1 MTTVSL
7 PDAASTAP
15 PRPTRL
21 GGLLVAAF
29 AFSATANLLMLAVP
43 LYSLQVLGRAIP
55 GHSLE
60 TLAFLTGVT
69 VLALTLATLL
79 EIVRS
84 RILQRAANRL
94 ELALRRPLQREAFAA
109 GQAQR
114 AADLSEARGF
124 LSRPTMAGLLDLPWA
139 PVYGVV
145 IWWIHPQ
152 IFALAAFGALAVVV
166 LGVVSHHLTERQAD
180 AAREAVQPADRIAT
194 ALAADPGAGRAMR
207 AVDGMLDR
215 WIAATQAGNAHL
227 SDAADRGGL
236 LGALTRWVR
245 TLIQIG
251 VTGIGAI
258 LVMDQ
263 QLSLAGMIATSMLVA
278 KAMMPFDM
286 VFGGWTGV
294 LRAAAA
300 VRRLRGVGRA
310 SETDA
315 APVVPSAAGSGA
327 RVSVD
332 GAYVVPPGA
341 QQPALRGVSLDLAPG
356 ASLAVLGGNGAG
368 KSTLARALAGALR
381 PQGGAVRIDGR
392 DPARADD
399 LPIGF
404 LPEHPALLTGTLADV
419 IGRFRADPALIAEA
433 AAATG
438 LDVAIAALPDGF
450 ATDVHIAAPALG
462 GGGLRRLML
471 ARAICG
477 RPRLLVLDEP
487 LGHLDT
493 TGVEM
498 VRQILR
504 TAKAMGITV
513 VTLSQSPRL
522 LDDADKVLVLSGGVA
537 AAFGPT
543 DHVVSGARRDARPE
557 AVAADTI
564 RPMKLTP

>member
-1 MTTVSL
+1 MTTVTPS
-7 PDAASTAP
+7 DAASTAA
-15 PRPTRL
+15 PRPARL

-43 LYSLQVLGRAIP
+43 VYSLQVLGRAIP

-79 EIVRS
+79 EIVRG

-152 IFALAAFGALAVVV
+152 IFALAAFGALAVVA
-166 LGVVSHHLTERQAD
+166 LGIVSHHLTEGQAD
-180 AAREAVQPADRIAT
+180 AARAAAQPADRIAS

-215 WIAATQAGNAHL
+215 WIAATQACNAHL

-251 VTGIGAI
+251 VTGVGAI
-258 LVMDQ
+258 LVMEQ

-286 VFGGWTGV
+286 VFGGWTGLV
-294 LRAAAA
+294 RAAAA
-300 VRRLRGVGRA
+300 ARRLRGVGRS
-310 SETDA
+310 SEA
-315 APVVPSAAGSGA
+315 HGAPVPSSAGTGA

-356 ASLAVLGGNGAG
+356 ESLAVLGGNGAG
-368 KSTLARALAGALR
+368 KSTLARVLAGALR

-404 LPEHPALLTGTLADV
+404 LPEHPTLLAGTLSDV
-419 IGRFRADPALIAEA
+419 IGRHRADPAHVAEA

-438 LDVAIAALPDGF
+438 LDAAIAALPDGF
-450 ATDVHIAAPALG
+450 ATDVQIAAAALG

-522 LDDADKVLVLSGGVA
+522 LDDADKVLVLSGGTA

-543 DHVVSGARRDARPE
+543 DHVISGARRDARPE

>member
-1 MTTVSL
+1 
-7 PDAASTAP
+7 
-15 PRPTRL
+15 
-21 GGLLVAAF
+21 
-29 AFSATANLLMLAVP
+29 
-43 LYSLQVLGRAIP
+43 
-55 GHSLE
+55 
-60 TLAFLTGVT
+60 
-69 VLALTLATLL
+69 
-79 EIVRS
+79 
-84 RILQRAANRL
+84 
-94 ELALRRPLQREAFAA
+94 
-109 GQAQR
+109 
-114 AADLSEARGF
+114 
-124 LSRPTMAGLLDLPWA
+124 
-139 PVYGVV
+139 
-145 IWWIHPQ
+145 
-152 IFALAAFGALAVVV
+152 
-166 LGVVSHHLTERQAD
+166 
-180 AAREAVQPADRIAT
+180 
-194 ALAADPGAGRAMR
+194 
-207 AVDGMLDR
+207 
-215 WIAATQAGNAHL
+215 
-227 SDAADRGGL
+227 
-236 LGALTRWVR
+236 
-245 TLIQIG
+245 
-251 VTGIGAI
+251 
-258 LVMDQ
+258 
-263 QLSLAGMIATSMLVA
+263 
-278 KAMMPFDM
+278 
-286 VFGGWTGV
+286 
-294 LRAAAA
+294 
-300 VRRLRGVGRA
+300 
-310 SETDA
+310 
-315 APVVPSAAGSGA
+315 
-327 RVSVD
+327 VSVD

-356 ASLAVLGGNGAG
+356 ESLAVLGGNGAG